1 MLNVLESTSSSS
13 FRSPPSSK
21 RRLPLPTTIG
31 WTMTELVEEVLL
43 QQRPDEGAAARDPD
57 VLARLPLE
65 LVDLLRDVPADER
78 RVVPP
83 ERLLQGRGDDVFAH
97 TVHVDCSGVLL
108 RVLLRL
114 EVGPLFVVYPPH
126 QHGVRLAHSSSDL
139 LSHLLVEVREVP
151 FLRRLHDAVQRH
163 ELRRHDSPH
172 KYLLRSI
179 LQTLTRPCIG
189 HRGHAGDRARPTTT
203 TSSHARPYGPSH
215 SRSILPPRKTVM
227 VEPL

>member
-1 MLNVLESTSSSS
+1 MRRSSSRR
-13 FRSPPSSK
+13 FFCSSD
-21 RRLPLPTTIG
+21 RTRVPLPEIPMSLPGCRLSLSISSATFPP
-31 WTMTELVEEVLL
+31 MSVELFHPSGSL
-43 QQRPDEGAAARDPD
+43 
-57 VLARLPLE
+57 
-65 LVDLLRDVPADER
+65 
-78 RVVPP
+78 RVV
-83 ERLLQGRGDDVFAH
+83 
-97 TVHVDCSGVLL
+97 
-108 RVLLRL
+108 LRL
-114 EVGPLFVVYPPH
+114 EVGPLFVVHPPH

-179 LQTLTRPCIG
+179 LQTLPRPCIG

>member
-1 MLNVLESTSSSS
+1 M
-13 FRSPPSSK
+13 
-21 RRLPLPTTIG
+21 
-31 WTMTELVEEVLL
+31 WT
-43 QQRPDEGAAARDPD
+43 AA
-57 VLARLPLE
+57 
-65 LVDLLRDVPADER
+65 
-78 RVVPP
+78 
-83 ERLLQGRGDDVFAH
+83 
-97 TVHVDCSGVLL
+97 GVLL

-114 EVGPLFVVYPPH
+114 EVGPLFVVHPPH
-126 QHGVRLAHSSSDL
+126 QHGVSLCHNSSDL

-203 TSSHARPYGPSH
+203 TSSHARPYGPSGGFLKTQRHTLPRFIVVGFERSVSVGRAGAYNVSVLPFCPYSSKCLEGVFSEVLH
-215 SRSILPPRKTVM
+215 SPGPMQRTSYVEYQRARPSVHKNPILPA
-227 VEPL
+227 